1 MRIKYTTELAKAA
14 ISWFLNKKVKY
25 NVESTWQSFV
35 IGRTKCMFEH
45 IVRRRLV
52 DDELPAPLVTLVCS
66 VTTLTVQSPSIL
78 IWRPS
83 RALCVTSGHFDL
95 KCTNYSQMY
104 LGGAKN
110 LWRPPPLPP
119 PPPPPRYIWIRDVQ
133 PQLKALDLDGR
144 GKNRGLET
152 VGKIIFFG
160 HFLLFLVCIVLR
172 GISSSFQGKWII
184 FRLFHLQAP
193 LFINGISQNLL
204 QVGLVTKHA
213 KT

>member
-1 MRIKYTTELAKAA
+1 MFTEVLNENKMYNWTSKSL
-14 ISWFLNKKVKY
+14 SWFLNKKVKY

-35 IGRTKCMFEH
+35 KGRTKCMFEH

-83 RALCVTSGHFDL
+83 RALCVTSGHFGL
-95 KCTNYSQMY
+95 KCTNYSQMF

-110 LWRPPPLPP
+110 PRRPHPP
-119 PPPPPRYIWIRDVQ
+119 YIWIRDVQ
-133 PQLKALDLDGR
+133 PQLKAFDLDGR
-144 GKNRGLET
+144 GKNGRLET

-160 HFLLFLVCIVLR
+160 HFLLFLVCFVLR

-184 FRLFHLQAP
+184 FRRFHLQAP
-193 LFINGISQNLL
+193 LFINGTSQNLL

-213 KT
+213 KK

>member
-1 MRIKYTTELAKAA
+1 MYNWTSKSL
-14 ISWFLNKKVKY
+14 SWFLNKKVKY

-35 IGRTKCMFEH
+35 KGRTKCMFEH

-52 DDELPAPLVTLVCS
+52 DDELPAPPTSSCYARLLSDC
-66 VTTLTVQSPSIL
+66 LDSPKFLHFS
-78 IWRPS
+78 WRPS

-95 KCTNYSQMY
+95 KCTNYSQIY

-110 LWRPPPLPP
+110 PRRPH
-119 PPPPPRYIWIRDVQ
+119 PRYIGIRDVQ
-133 PQLKALDLDGR
+133 PQLKTLDLDGR
-144 GKNRGLET
+144 AKSRRLET

-160 HFLLFLVCIVLR
+160 HFLLFLVCFVLR

-184 FRLFHLQAP
+184 FRLFQLQTP
-193 LFINGISQNLL
+193 LSINGISQNLL

-213 KT
+213 KK

>member
-1 MRIKYTTELAKAA
+1 MYNWTSKSL
-14 ISWFLNKKVKY
+14 SWFLNKKIKY

-35 IGRTKCMFEH
+35 KGRTKCMFEQ

-52 DDELPAPLVTLVCS
+52 DDELPAPPTSSCYARLLSDC
-66 VTTLTVQSPSIL
+66 LDSPKFLHFS
-78 IWRPS
+78 WRPS

-95 KCTNYSQMY
+95 KCTNNSQIY

-110 LWRPPPLPP
+110 LRRPH
-119 PPPPPRYIWIRDVQ
+119 PRYIWIRDVQ
-133 PQLKALDLDGR
+133 PQLKALDLNGR
-144 GKNRGLET
+144 GKSRRPET
-152 VGKIIFFG
+152 VGKLIFFG
-160 HFLLFLVCIVLR
+160 HFLLFLVCFVLR
-172 GISSSFQGKWII
+172 GISSSSSFQGKWII
-184 FRLFHLQAP
+184 FRLFHLRAP